1 MEDCFQMEN
10 PGKLDFFFFFKE
22 PEFRPVETLGQ

>member
-1 MEDCFQMEN
+1 MEDRFQMEK
-10 PGKLDFFFFFKE
+10 PGKLDFFLKE